1 MDKRQLHLLAGIMFY
16 ISSLSFLLIGMVGH
30 KFPSFGLFL
39 GFFSLGTLNII
50 LYKKN
55 KDSFDKN

>member
-1 MDKRQLHLLAGIMFY
+1 MDKKQLHLFAGIMFY
-16 ISSLSFLLIGMVGH
+16 ISSLSFLLSRMFGH
-30 KFPSFGLFL
+30 KFPGIGLFL
-39 GFFSLGTLNII
+39 GFLSLGTLNII